1 MASVSAEPA
10 EIDGPSVAHQSTC
23 EERLLEL
30 LLHGRDIEQFEREAL
45 TLTGHQVVVVV
56 EPGSESSAK
65 RIEVEQR
72 FPGHGRS
79 LPNT

>member
-1 MASVSAEPA
+1 MKSASWNSCCT
-10 EIDGPSVAHQSTC
+10 VANV
-23 EERLLEL
+23 
-30 LLHGRDIEQFEREAL
+30 EQVEREAL
-45 TLTGHQVVVVV
+45 TLPGHQVVVVV
-56 EPGSESSAK
+56 EPGRERGAK